1 MKTVDE
7 ILTQKYISA
16 KDLMIIIPELK
27 YGNAIAFIN
36 IIQKE
41 MEEKGLYIPIVKPK
55 VALTKLVKKK
65 LGL

>member
-36 IIQKE
+36 IIQNE

>member
-36 IIQKE
+36 IIQNE

-55 VALTKLVKKK
+55 VALTKLVKKR